1 MKSTKISTL
10 LLVTIST
17 AVVSFFAVRLLV
29 ANGNPL
35 PVSPLNLL
43 ITLVAIALVI
53 LALSLPIWNYK
64 NAVKKK
70 PAAKRVDPFYAVRVL
85 LLSKASS
92 ISGSIFLGW
101 HIGAVT
107 SQLISPVTAG
117 YALIQ
122 NGAGVVASLVLIAS
136 SIATEH
142 ICRLPDDSDSSDQAV
157 ST

>member
-10 LLVTIST
+10 VLVTAFSS
-17 AVVSFFAVRLLV
+17 VVSIFAVRLLV

-35 PVSPLNLL
+35 PVSPVNLL

-53 LALSLPIWNYK
+53 IALSLPILNYK
-64 NAVKKK
+64 NALNKK
-70 PAAKRVDPFYAVRVL
+70 PAPKRVDPFYAVRVL

-107 SQLISPVTAG
+107 SQLLSPVTVG
-117 YALIQ
+117 SALIQ
-122 NGAGVVASLVLIAS
+122 NGAGVVASLALVVS
-136 SIATEH
+136 SVATEH
-142 ICRLPDDSDSSDQAV
+142 ICRLPDDPDSTDQAV
-157 ST
+157 GT